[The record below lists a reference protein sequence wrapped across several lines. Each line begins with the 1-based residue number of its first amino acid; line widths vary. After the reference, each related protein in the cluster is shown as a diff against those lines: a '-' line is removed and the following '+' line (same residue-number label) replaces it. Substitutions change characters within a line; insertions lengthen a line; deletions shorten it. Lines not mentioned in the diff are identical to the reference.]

1 MKVKLSDFIADR
13 LAVLGI
19 SQVFMVTGGGSMHLN
34 HSLATHSLITCT
46 HNHHEQACAMAADS
60 YFRLSGK
67 LAVVNVTT
75 GPGATNAITGVYGAW
90 TDSLGMLVISGQV
103 KWETTVQSTALPLRQ
118 LGDQEINIIKSIE
131 SLTKYAIT
139 ITNPNSIKYHLDK
152 AIYLA
157 TSGRPG
163 PTWIDIP
170 MNVQASIIDTDEL
183 IGFDPSEIDEPWKTT
198 DLPNICQTI
207 LEKLSQAERPVIL
220 AGTGIR
226 LSRSTDIFYQ
236 VVNDLQI
243 PVTTA
248 WNAHDLIPDDH
259 PLYAGRPGTIGT
271 RAGNFAVQNSD
282 FLLILGSRLNI
293 RQVSYESKSFAREAY
308 KIWVDIDKCE
318 LQKPTVRPD
327 LPVHADLRDFL
338 RELHLANSALN
349 LKSYSKW
356 VSWCKT
362 RVEKYPVVLA
372 DYRSSKL
379 VNPYVFVDSLTK
391 QLSPGDIVVTGDG
404 SACVVTFQAATVKNN
419 QRLYTNGG
427 CAAMG
432 YDLPAAIGAA
442 VAATGERVICLAG
455 DGSVMMNLQEL
466 QTISSNS
473 FPITIFLLNNNG
485 YASIAQTHNNYF
497 HGVEVGCSEKSG
509 LSFPRFESV
518 ARAFNLDYLRI
529 DNTPSLTEGIE
540 FVLAYSTPILCEI
553 IIDPLQ
559 PFAPKLSSRQLAD
572 GRMISSPLEDMA
584 PFLDRDELDENLLI
598 NHYEE
603 Q

>member
-1 MKVKLSDFIADR
+1 MEIHYRQIVT
-13 LAVLGI
+13 
-19 SQVFMVTGGGSMHLN
+19 VFR
-34 HSLATHSLITCT
+34 
-46 HNHHEQACAMAADS
+46 E
-60 YFRLSGK
+60 
-67 LAVVNVTT
+67 
-75 GPGATNAITGVYGAW
+75 
-90 TDSLGMLVISGQV
+90 
-103 KWETTVQSTALPLRQ
+103 
-118 LGDQEINIIKSIE
+118 
-131 SLTKYAIT
+131 
-139 ITNPNSIKYHLDK
+139 
-152 AIYLA
+152 
-157 TSGRPG
+157 G

-183 IGFDPSEIDEPWKTT
+183 IGFDPSEIDEPWKNT

-293 RQVSYESKSFAREAY
+293 RQVSYEWNSFAREAY
-308 KIWVDIDKCE
+308 KIWVDVDKCE

-372 DYRSSKL
+372 DYSSSKL

-442 VAATGERVICLAG
+442 LAAPGDRVICLAG

-466 QTISSNS
+466 QTISGNS
-473 FPITIFLLNNNG
+473 FPIAIFLLNNNG

-497 HGVEVGCSEKSG
+497 DGVEVGCSERSG

-540 FVLAYSTPILCEI
+540 SVLASSTPILCEI

-559 PFAPKLSSRQLAD
+559 PFSPKLSSRQLAD

>member
-118 LGDQEINIIKSIE
+118 LGDQEINIIKSVE

-139 ITNPNSIKYHLDK
+139 ITDPNSIKYHLDK

-207 LEKLSQAERPVIL
+207 LEKLSRAERPVIL

-293 RQVSYESKSFAREAY
+293 RQVSYEWNSFAREAY
-308 KIWVDIDKCE
+308 KVWVDIDKYE

-338 RELHLANSALN
+338 RELHLVNSKLN
-349 LKSYSKW
+349 LKSHSKW

-362 RVEKYPVVLA
+362 RVEKYPVVLT
-372 DYRSSKL
+372 DYSSSKL
-379 VNPYVFVDSLTK
+379 INPYVFVDSLTK

-442 VAATGERVICLAG
+442 LAAPGERVICLAG

-466 QTISSNS
+466 QTISGNS

-518 ARAFNLDYLRI
+518 AHAFDLDYYRI
-529 DNTPSLTEGIE
+529 DNPSSLTNGIE
-540 FVLAYSTPILCEI
+540 SVLASSTPILCEI

-559 PFAPKLSSRQLAD
+559 PFSPKLSSRQLAD